1 MTTAELAETKAAAI
15 TVGPFDEALFDG
27 IVAAGEP
34 QLIRAKREEALAAYA
49 SMATPTTATEE
60 WRRTDPGS
68 FPFDK
73 VTATPLLSA
82 VDAPGAHAWDSA
94 FDVVV
99 TVSDEGYSI
108 TDRKGVLGDRKV
120 QVLPLAEAAGQL
132 PELLTLRMQGEALPA
147 GADKF
152 AALNQ
157 AFWNVGFCVH
167 VPDDTTLE
175 NGILFRY
182 EHERDGSAVVPRL
195 LVVLGARSK
204 ATVAERYAS
213 PDDATILAV
222 TTKELYVGEGG
233 NLSLISVQEWGD
245 KTYLI
250 DNGMGRVERDG
261 TLEWLTLNFGTR
273 VSKLKFG
280 SDVAGPGS
288 RAELDGIFFATGDQH
303 LDQKTLQ
310 MHSSPHTYSRLLY
323 KGAVKDRGQSVYQ
336 GIIRAKPGA
345 IDVDSY
351 QTNNN
356 LVLNDGARAHTIPGL
371 LIDAD
376 DLKCSHGA
384 TIGNV
389 DEEQVFYLRSRGLND
404 HDARKLVIMGYF
416 EEIVDRIP
424 FEIIRDRVHE
434 QIEEK
439 LGELA

>member
-1 MTTAELAETKAAAI
+1 M
-15 TVGPFDEALFDG
+15 GPFNELLFDG
-27 IVAAGEP
+27 IVGAGEP
-34 QLIRAKREEALAAYA
+34 QLLRAKREEALAAYQG
-49 SMATPTTATEE
+49 MPTPTLTTEE
-60 WRRTDPGS
+60 WRRTDPAS
-68 FPFDK
+68 FPFDT
-73 VTATPLLSA
+73 VTPLPVLTAGS
-82 VDAPGAHAWDSA
+82 PRGACDWDDA

-99 TVSDEGYSI
+99 AVDDEGYSI
-108 TDRKGVLGDRKV
+108 TDRNGVLGDNAI
-120 QVLPLAEAAGQL
+120 QVLSLADAATQWPDVVRERL
-132 PELLTLRMQGEALPA
+132 QGTALPVDS
-147 GADKF
+147 DKF

-157 AFWNVGFCVH
+157 AYWNVGFCVR
-167 VPDDTTLE
+167 VADDTKLE

-182 EHERDGSAVVPRL
+182 EHRQDGMATLPRL
-195 LVVLGARSK
+195 LVVLGARSE
-204 ATVAERYAS
+204 ATIAERCVS
-213 PDDATILAV
+213 PDGTTMLAV

-233 NLSLISVQEWGD
+233 NLRLLSVQEWGD

-273 VSKLKFG
+273 VSKSKFG

-310 MHSSPHTYSRLLY
+310 KHSSPHTYSRLLY
-323 KGAVKDRGQSVYQ
+323 KGAVKDRGHSVYQ
-336 GIIRAKPGA
+336 GIIQAKPGA

-356 LVLNDGARAHTIPGL
+356 LVLNDGARADTIPGL

-389 DEEQVFYLRSRGLND
+389 DEEQVFYLRSRGLSD
-404 HDARKLVIMGYF
+404 ADARKLVIMGYF

-424 FEIIRDRVHE
+424 FEAMRDRVHA
-434 QIEEK
+434 QIEKK
-439 LGELA
+439 LGELG